1 MTPGDHSLVVEVD
14 GRPRRALVH
23 VPPGGPQPGPVVLL
37 FHGAGATPEW
47 MAGETGW
54 SGLAD
59 REGFVVAY
67 PEGSRPDPNRPA
79 RFLANP
85 PHWNDGSGRG
95 GGADDVGF
103 TRALLDELER
113 RLPTHPATAFV
124 TGFSNGA
131 GMAFR
136 VAAELTERVAAVA
149 PVAGYCWLPAPRPRQ
164 PVPTLY
170 LVGTADPLV
179 PLEGGMVTS
188 PWGLCLPRPPV
199 HATLARWAEAIGCPT
214 EPEEHDED
222 GIRRLTYGPEGRL
235 TAYLIEG
242 LGHHWPGGRGQLT
255 PRIAGPASDRL
266 RATEALWGFFRRGI
280 AVVSR
285 PK

>member
-1 MTPGDHSLVVEVD
+1 MTPGDHSLVLEVD

-23 VPPGGPQPGPVVLL
+23 VPPGGPRPGPVVLL

-54 SGLAD
+54 SELAD
-59 REGFVVAY
+59 REGFVVVY
-67 PEGSRPDPNRPA
+67 PEGWRPDPSRPA

-85 PHWNDGSGRG
+85 PRWNDGSGRG
-95 GGADDVGF
+95 GGADDVAF
-103 TRALLDELER
+103 VRDLLDALGR
-113 RLPTHPATAFV
+113 QLPGGAARACV

-136 VAAELTERVAAVA
+136 VAAELTERVIAVA
-149 PVAGYCWLPAPRPRQ
+149 PVAGHCWLPAPRPSR

-170 LVGTADPLV
+170 LVGTVDPLV

-188 PWGLCLPRPPV
+188 PWGLRLPRPPV
-199 HATLARWAEAIGCPT
+199 RATLARWAEAIGCAA
-214 EPEEHDED
+214 EPEEHGED
-222 GIRRLTYGPEGRL
+222 GIRRLSYGPGGRL

-242 LGHHWPGGRGQLT
+242 LGHHWPGGRGQLA
-255 PRIAGPASDRL
+255 PRIAGPPSDRL
-266 RATEALWGFFRRGI
+266 RGTEALGGFFRRAI
-280 AVVSR
+280 AADSG